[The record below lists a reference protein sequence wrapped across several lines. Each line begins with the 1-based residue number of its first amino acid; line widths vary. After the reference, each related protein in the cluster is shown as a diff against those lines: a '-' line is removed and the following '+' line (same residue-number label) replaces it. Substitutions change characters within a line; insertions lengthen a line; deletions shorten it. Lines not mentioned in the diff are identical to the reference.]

1 SDKQFYFFNCL
12 PKREHTTYTLLCD
25 FSRGVLND
33 RSYALISNTCS
44 EATEE
49 SIRSLCLLFFLL
61 PFFFLHANQN
71 IIGGDLRIFQ
81 KVETFK
87 ALDFEG
93 LTFLNYRFDISSFS
107 FCFEFTDFTG
117 AKDSPKGRKYC
128 LFVAWEQVLD
138 ASA

>member
-1 SDKQFYFFNCL
+1 M
-12 PKREHTTYTLLCD
+12 
-25 FSRGVLND
+25 
-33 RSYALISNTCS
+33 
-44 EATEE
+44 
-49 SIRSLCLLFFLL
+49 
-61 PFFFLHANQN
+61 
-71 IIGGDLRIFQ
+71 
-81 KVETFK
+81 ETFK

-138 ASA
+138 ASAKANIQHAATKVTNMDYFIP

>member
-1 SDKQFYFFNCL
+1 MFAF
-12 PKREHTTYTLLCD
+12 
-25 FSRGVLND
+25 
-33 RSYALISNTCS
+33 ALISNTCS